1 MGVEDAN
8 DMSKLFYKNLV
19 EKACVQ
25 KDEQDMKAG
34 MVGKTKLESLL
45 KDDCKTKEYMGL
57 KSLKDVRDILCVRS
71 NMLEGIKGNHKNMN
85 RNKDM
90 KCGGC
95 NMELDTQSHV
105 LSCEAYRDLSEDK
118 VLSSDEGMIEY
129 FRQVIK
135 RRRKED

>member
-34 MVGKTKLESLL
+34 MVGKTKLENLL
-45 KDDCKTKEYMGL
+45 KDDCKTKDYMGL
-57 KSLKDVRDILCVRS
+57 KSLHHVRDIFRAET
-71 NMLEGIKGNHKNMN
+71 NMLEGIKGNHKNMY
-85 RNKDM
+85 RDQDM

-105 LSCEAYRDLSEDK
+105 LSCEAYRDLREDK

-129 FRQVIK
+129 FRQVIN
-135 RRRKED
+135 RRMKED